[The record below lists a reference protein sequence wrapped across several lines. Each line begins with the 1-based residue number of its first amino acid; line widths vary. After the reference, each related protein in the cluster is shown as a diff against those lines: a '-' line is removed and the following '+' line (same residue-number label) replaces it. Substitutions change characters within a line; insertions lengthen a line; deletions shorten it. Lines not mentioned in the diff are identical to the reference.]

1 MNTRQNELSIFVPE
15 KNKVVVP
22 FMRDVF
28 TIPRNSRHKP
38 KLIGSVCRECE
49 EYFFPKTGSKT
60 TCDNPVCP
68 RSTSEVFLS
77 GKGKLLSATITH
89 SSVDGNVEHA
99 SAVILLNEGIKI
111 NSHLIGWEGYRD
123 MLVPGSPVELVL
135 QDLGENEWRETQVGY
150 AFRLITGRRKPVF
163 PPTEEE
169 KRAAAAARA
178 ENEKQAKRQQ
188 ARQKKAATKKAVAQK
203 KRTPAR
209 KKSPVV
215 KKKTTATPRKN
226 ASAKSKAPSTR
237 GKAASAKKKTAAT
250 RKTAAKKKTST
261 SAQAVNPANRSATA
275 KKAAA
280 GKAARAK
287 APQKTASRKAAPKK
301 TTQKKT
307 AAKTTRKRR

>member
-1 MNTRQNELSIFVPE
+1 MNSRQNELSIFVPD

-68 RSTSEVFLS
+68 RSTSEVYLS

-99 SAVILLNEGIKI
+99 SAVILLDEGIKI

-123 MLVPGSPVELVL
+123 MLIPGSPVELVL

-150 AFRLITGRRKPVF
+150 AFRLMTGRRKPVF

-169 KRAAAAARA
+169 KRAAEAIRA
-178 ENEKQAKRQQ
+178 ESEKRSKRQQ
-188 ARQKKAATKKAVAQK
+188 ARRKKAAPKKAASGK

-209 KKSPVV
+209 KKSPAL
-215 KKKTTATPRKN
+215 KKKSAAAPGKTTAAKSKT
-226 ASAKSKAPSTR
+226 ASAKAKAPATR
-237 GKAASAKKKTAAT
+237 KKTATT
-250 RKTAAKKKTST
+250 RKTAAKKKTNT
-261 SAQAVNPANRSATA
+261 SAQVANPANRSAA
-275 KKAAA
+275 AGKAAA

-307 AAKTTRKRR
+307 TAKATRKRR